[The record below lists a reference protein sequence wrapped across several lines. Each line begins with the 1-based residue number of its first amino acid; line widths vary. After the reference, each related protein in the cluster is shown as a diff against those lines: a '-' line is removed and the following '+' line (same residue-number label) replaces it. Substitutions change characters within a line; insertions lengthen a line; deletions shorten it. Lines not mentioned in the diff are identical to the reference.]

1 MLVPG
6 HVSTRAR
13 RRFGRGIAITVLSLV
28 VGLGVVSPLAA
39 GAADSATTTGP
50 TQDDAA
56 ATAPSATT
64 EPPSTTEPPATTEP
78 DVTTEPPVATEP
90 PATTEPPLPATAP
103 PAAAAPDAGVTA
115 QAVPTPFTTAMRAA
129 RTALTTAVVY
139 LTNRQNNF
147 ATTALTD
154 LRAKLAQ
161 AHQLGMAHIGPLKVV
176 EIFRFEHQIAM
187 KLLPFFNGWTNGTVV
202 TALQTTL
209 STTFANRTAMLT
221 KVIAV
226 PPEGPLD
233 YDDALTDTLPI
244 YTAEVKA
251 YQAAL
256 AGFQLTAQARTALTH
271 DLDLVLATRKQF
283 TQRFGGGE

>member
-1 MLVPG
+1 MLVPN
-6 HVSTRAR
+6 HVRTRAR
-13 RRFGRGIAITVLSLV
+13 RRFGRGIAVTVLSLV

-39 GAADSATTTGP
+39 GAADPTTTTGP
-50 TQDDAA
+50 AQDE
-56 ATAPSATT
+56 TAGIAPPATT
-64 EPPSTTEPPATTEP
+64 VPPSTTERPATIAPPATT
-78 DVTTEPPVATEP
+78 VPPATAEP
-90 PATTEPPLPATAP
+90 PALPAPAAPPATA
-103 PAAAAPDAGVTA
+103 APDTGVTA
-115 QAVPTPFTTAMRAA
+115 QAAPTPFATAMRAA

-139 LTNRQNNF
+139 LTNHQNNF
-147 ATTALTD
+147 ATTALAD
-154 LRAKLAQ
+154 LRVKLAQ

-233 YDDALTDTLPI
+233 YDDALTDNLPI

-256 AGFQLTAQARTALTH
+256 AGFQLTAPAWTALNA
-271 DLDLVLATRKQF
+271 DLVQVSATRQQF
-283 TQRFGGGE
+283 TKAFGGGE